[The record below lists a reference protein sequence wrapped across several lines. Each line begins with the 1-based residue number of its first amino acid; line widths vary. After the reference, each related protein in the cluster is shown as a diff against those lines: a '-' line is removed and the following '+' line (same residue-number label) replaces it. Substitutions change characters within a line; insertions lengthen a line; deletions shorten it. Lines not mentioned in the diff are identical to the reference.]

1 MVDQKLPIK
10 YNSSMKN
17 KKLADLIKWA
27 ATTVTLFGAVLASV
41 NIYPLSAI
49 TLNLGAGIFL
59 IWAILI
65 RERAMITVNA
75 GLLLIYTI
83 GLTIKL
89 IG

>member
-1 MVDQKLPIK
+1 
-10 YNSSMKN
+10 MKN
-17 KKLADLIKWA
+17 KKLAHYIKWI
-27 ATTVTLFGAVLASV
+27 ATAVTLSGAVLASL

-59 IWAILI
+59 IWAVLI

-75 GLLLIYTI
+75 GLLIIYTL

-89 IG
+89 LG

>member
-1 MVDQKLPIK
+1 
-10 YNSSMKN
+10 MKN
-17 KKLADLIKWA
+17 KNIANYIKWI

-49 TLNLGAGIFL
+49 TLNLGAGLFL
-59 IWAILI
+59 IWAVLI

-75 GLLLIYTI
+75 GLLLIYTV

-89 IG
+89 VG

>member
-1 MVDQKLPIK
+1 
-10 YNSSMKN
+10 MKN
-17 KKLADLIKWA
+17 KNIANYIKWI

-49 TLNLGAGIFL
+49 TLNLGAGLFL
-59 IWAILI
+59 IWALLI

-75 GLLLIYTI
+75 GLLLIYTV

-89 IG
+89 VG